1 MASNKQRLQGLI
13 QPPPI
18 QRGQPYAVT
27 SPTSAEEVPPP
38 LEATTIQRGPAYTTS
53 LAVVDGPLTPAVLAL
68 RDSLQIIARSY
79 IGARR
84 RSGLALLEAARWLS
98 EARVEAQHGEWDDFL
113 EATETLADTA
123 EQLLRIYEGSMAYP
137 ALAEAVTTGRVN
149 QSVAERL
156 TRRST
161 PPTVIDQVLS
171 SARPLKVADVD
182 RVIKAARQG
191 DPVVVDEAVVG
202 GQIPKIMEFEPNDHR
217 VEGSSTL
224 RQLQEAAMN
233 MSELLHQAE
242 AIPAGEETLKLID
255 QIDKATAA
263 IRRSIIRRS
272 VIEGDLK

>member
-13 QPPPI
+13 QPPPL

-27 SPTSAEEVPPP
+27 PPKPAEEAPPP
-38 LEATTIQRGPAYTTS
+38 EATAIQRGPAYTTS
-53 LAVVDGPLTPAVLAL
+53 LAVVDSPLPPAVLAL
-68 RDSLQIIARSY
+68 RDGLQIIARSY

-98 EARVEAQHGEWDDFL
+98 EARVEAQYGEWDDFL
-113 EATETLADTA
+113 KATETLSDTA

-137 ALAEAVTTGRVN
+137 ALAEALTTGRVN

-161 PPTVIDQVLS
+161 PSTVIDQVLS
-171 SARPLKVADVD
+171 SDRPLKVAEVD

-191 DPVVVDEAVVG
+191 EPVVVNEAVVG
-202 GQIPKIMEFEPNDHR
+202 GQIPIILEFEPNEHR
-217 VEGSSTL
+217 VEDGSTL
-224 RQLQEAAMN
+224 RQLQEAVIN
-233 MSELLHQAE
+233 MSELLRQAD

-255 QIDKATAA
+255 QIDKAAAA
-263 IRRSIIRRS
+263 IRRSIMRRS
-272 VIEGDLK
+272 VI

>member
-1 MASNKQRLQGLI
+1 M
-13 QPPPI
+13 
-18 QRGQPYAVT
+18 
-27 SPTSAEEVPPP
+27 PPP

-182 RVIKAARQG
+182 RVIKAARQS
-191 DPVVVDEAVVG
+191 DPVVDEAVVE

-233 MSELLHQAE
+233 MSELLRQAE

-263 IRRSIIRRS
+263 IRRSIMRRS